1 MSRYKMSRIIPL
13 DDARKMTL
21 QEGMEKTGLTEAQLK
36 QYLQTFQRYFPRES
50 LWINEQTFSLPK
62 LAKQHFPDFLFQPQE
77 EAAYFDEKER
87 IMLIYLLTFSRYKE
101 LSVFH
106 YQSFLNVSKNTILS
120 DIKNLRRE
128 LAAYEVKLEYGR
140 KEGFFLSGDEW
151 TIRRLGFHW
160 INKLVETT
168 VGTWQLSK
176 WIHAHDFNRYTTI
189 RTQIETAMDNKAINM
204 IPGRLEGFYGYMC
217 LIIERMAESPLSIE
231 EEHYLGRVMSTHIHQ
246 IAEDLLAS
254 TGLSESICQKEAAFI
269 TILLLTLT
277 QGQIEEPAFDF
288 LLHCAS
294 QMIQELERRSAIQFE
309 DYRKLLLD
317 VFNHLVPAYFRI
329 YYDLE
334 IEQPFLTTIE
344 RDYPEIS
351 AITEAALSP
360 LEKLVGK
367 PISKGEKAY
376 FTLLFG
382 AAIKNQQ
389 EKEKTEQ
396 LHALIVCPN
405 GISTSMIMEAELK
418 RLFPTIIFH
427 THYAL
432 SEMERVSLDSYDLIF
447 SSVAFDSAKPLF
459 LIRPIMEQTEKNH
472 LVKKVQEQFLIPG
485 VLLVTPE
492 EVLQSILPY
501 LQLKEGVTSEK
512 LLKILSRKMMRTMN
526 KKEDRRPM
534 LTELLTKPFIQFE
547 QDELDWEAAIHKA
560 AEPLETEYINADY
573 VEAMIQKVKDYGA
586 FINIGKGI
594 ALPHARPEDGVK
606 KLGMSMLKVAKPVLL
621 LDDPD
626 HPISIFICLAAVDNE
641 SHLRALASLTK
652 LLSDKASLE
661 KLLAA
666 KDANEIIQ
674 IMKEKEGEEK

>member
-1 MSRYKMSRIIPL
+1 MSRYKISRIIPL
-13 DDARKMTL
+13 DGIAKMDIR
-21 QEGMEKTGLTEAQLK
+21 EGMEKTTLSEKQLRH
-36 QYLQTFQRYFPRES
+36 YINVYQTYFPS
-50 LWINEQTFSLPK
+50 QTLWIDEESFQLPK
-62 LAKQHFPDFLFQPQE
+62 EARSYFADFLFQLQE
-77 EAAYFDEKER
+77 SPDYFEEKER
-87 IMLIYLLTFSRYKE
+87 IELIYLLTFSSYKE

-120 DIKNLRRE
+120 DIKNLRKI
-128 LAAYEVKLEYGR
+128 LAAYGIKLDYGR
-140 KEGFFLSGDEW
+140 KNGFYLSGDEW
-151 TIRRLGFHW
+151 AIRRLGFRW
-160 INKLVETT
+160 INKLIENTS
-168 VGTWQLSK
+168 GAWQISR
-176 WIHAHDFNRYTTI
+176 WIHEHDFQRYTNI
-189 RTQIETAMDNKAINM
+189 RSKMEEAMKSKAINM
-204 IPGRLEGFYGYMC
+204 IPSRLEGFYYYVCM
-217 LIIERMAESPLSIE
+217 LIERMERNPLLIE
-231 EEHYLGRVMSTHIHQ
+231 QDDHLKRITDTYIQQ
-246 IAEDLLAS
+246 ISEDLLRS
-254 TGLSESICQKEAAFI
+254 TGLPKSICHQEATFI

-277 QGQIEEPAFDF
+277 QGQMEESAFDF

-294 QMIQELERRSAIQFE
+294 QMIQELERRAAIQFE
-309 DYRKLLLD
+309 DYRRLLLD

-334 IEQPFLTTIE
+334 MEQPFLTTIE
-344 RDYPEIS
+344 KDYPEIS
-351 AITEAALSP
+351 AITETALSP
-360 LEKLVGK
+360 LERLVNK

-376 FTLLFG
+376 FTMLFG

-389 EKEKTEQ
+389 EKETGAQ

-432 SEMERVSLDSYDLIF
+432 SEMERIPLASYDLIF
-447 SSVAFDSAKPLF
+447 SSVAVDAVKPLF
-459 LIRPIMEQTEKNH
+459 LIRPIMEQTEKNA

-485 VLLVTPE
+485 VTLVTPE
-492 EVLQSILPY
+492 EILQSLFPY
-501 LQLKEGVTSEK
+501 IQLKPGVTSRK

-547 QDELDWEAAIHKA
+547 QEALDWETAIRKA
-560 AEPLETEYINADY
+560 AAPLKPNYIEDRY
-573 VEAMIQKVKDYGA
+573 TQAMIQKVKDYGA

-606 KLGMSMLKVAKPVLL
+606 KLGMSLLKMEKPVLL
-621 LDDPD
+621 LDDPS

-661 KLLAA
+661 ELLAA
-666 KDANEIIQ
+666 QNAEQIIE
-674 IMKEKEGEEK
+674 IMKAKEGEEK